1 MRRAARAWLLG
12 VMALAPTFGRAA
24 APRPLAPVFIP
35 GLYQTETR
43 TSAAPEEGI
52 KRTDCLA
59 SIDYDAFRRETIA
72 RYLKQPQFT
81 KVCSLS
87 AAKPIAGGFAFAMD
101 CDGAKS
107 IIAYE
112 VAKGFVSSTTR
123 TIVAARPEYSSTI
136 LTLSRRVGDCKGRT
150 PPGNAP

>member
-52 KRTDCLA
+52 KSTDCLT

-72 RYLKQPQFT
+72 RYLKQPQFN

-107 IIAYE
+107 IIALRGRQGLRQLDDADDRGRAAGIFLDDPDA
-112 VAKGFVSSTTR
+112 VA
-123 TIVAARPEYSSTI
+123 P
-136 LTLSRRVGDCKGRT
+136 RRRL
-150 PPGNAP
+150 